1 MAPSKRQQVS
11 VTWTWARRKYRPKWA
26 GVHLLQIADKS
37 RKFPYR
43 TRIASLSSICRNID
57 LQPSMPSLSPS
68 KSTKTVDKRRL
79 MSKIISFRE
88 SMQRG
93 RSLKDSSLM
102 TKSETSKRS
111 LSIFLQK
118 RLSWRISSDKLSCSL
133 GRGNRAQTK
142 YLRKSNSSQCSNQML
157 NLRVAWKA
165 REIRIKKTC
174 RYRNRSPSWWVPM
187 WMCNRTILT
196 YIAWGN

>member
-1 MAPSKRQQVS
+1 MAPSRRQQVS
-11 VTWTWARRKYRPKWA
+11 VTWTWVRRKYRLKWA

-43 TRIASLSSICRNID
+43 TRIASMSSICRNID

-93 RSLKDSSLM
+93 RSLKDSSLL
-102 TKSETSKRS
+102 TKSETSKPS

-118 RLSWRISSDKLSCSL
+118 RLSWRISSDKLRYSL
-133 GRGNRAQTK
+133 GRGNRARTK
-142 YLRKSNSSQCSNQML
+142 YLRKSNSSQCWIQRL
-157 NLRVAWKA
+157 NLRVVWKA
-165 REIRIKKTC
+165 RGTKIKKTC
-174 RYRNRSPSWWVPM
+174 RYRSRSPSWWVPM